1 MSRNNRLEELM
12 HTKLKQ
18 QGVSEEWIN
27 ENLIVDD
34 FEDDEDDEEECEF
47 CGPKENC
54 TGYKCWIR

>member
-1 MSRNNRLEELM
+1 MSKNKRLEELM

-18 QGVSEEWIN
+18 QGVSEKWIN
-27 ENLIVDD
+27 EHLIVDD
-34 FEDDEDDEEECEF
+34 FEDDKDDEDCEF